1 MKEQC
6 NELSEKWERASVSQ
20 RESSEKL
27 FIIYWTVI

>member
-6 NELSEKWERASVSQ
+6 NELGEKLEHHLSQ

-27 FIIYWTVI
+27 FIIYWPVS